1 MTLMAKERKQ
11 RQRRNRP
18 VTIYGRFLQWV
29 AFRYNLTQAQLA
41 EIMGTSQSTVSNWQV
56 GTFEAS
62 WKANARM
69 ADELKFDARLRDLL
83 ALVFTYG
90 QGTPAPVEEPADFPY
105 SLAREVGVVGAGAD
119 PRFPGGAE
127 TERDFEQGLD
137 AEEQVR
143 RARRNAERGES
154 GPTPGDT
161 ST

>member
-1 MTLMAKERKQ
+1 MPSEPGPLAGVGLRGVLEGQ
-11 RQRRNRP
+11 RED
-18 VTIYGRFLQWV
+18 G
-29 AFRYNLTQAQLA
+29 
-41 EIMGTSQSTVSNWQV
+41 
-56 GTFEAS
+56 
-62 WKANARM
+62 
-69 ADELKFDARLRDLL
+69 ELGFDTRLRDLL

-105 SLAREVGVVGAGAD
+105 SLAREVGVAGAGAD

-127 TERDFEQGLD
+127 TERDFEQGLA

-154 GPTPGDT
+154 GPTPGNT